1 MRRSAC
7 RYAARSARSRRTSAS
22 RRCTSPTIRRKRSRC
37 PTAWPSCA
45 TAACSRWRRP
55 RRSTS
60 DPRPASWRPSS
71 GPTTSFR
78 AWSRSARVPTRSC
91 RRRSVPCAPVR
102 RRSWRPVP
110 RACSPC
116 ARRTS
121 RWTAPA
127 RTSSRGGCGWAPIS
141 GTRFATTAGR
151 RRGWCSRGASEN
163 RGITRGCP
171 GGGAG
176 GARFPPRV
184 PPSCAGAG
192 EGGGPKGVVLG
203 AGTVAATSVLG
214 FAIALLLVRYDFPGR
229 GLFGYLTL
237 IPIISP
243 PLVGVLGF
251 TFIMGKAGTVNI
263 LLEDWFGLAKPINF
277 VYGVHGVLL
286 VETLHL
292 FPMITLNVV
301 DALSKIDPSL
311 EEAAESVGARGWRK
325 LRTITLPL
333 TTPGYVAGALLVFI
347 WTFSDFETPLVLGV
361 HDLLASQ
368 AYLNIVQFVDRR
380 LFRMGLVI
388 SALMVALAVVFLV
401 AARRYVAIKDYSS
414 LSYSRVAR
422 RRLGPLGATAAVTF
436 LSAVMAFSFI
446 PYLGVAL
453 ASVGKGWSMTP
464 FPVRYTWLFF
474 ERVIVETPKY
484 IVNSL
489 LYSVLAVVICIV
501 VGVPIAWILARTRL
515 PGRDTLDGLNTL
527 ILAVP
532 GTAIG
537 IAYIRAF
544 HVELPWLGVPLTSL
558 WIILPIVLA
567 VRRLP
572 YTVRGSYA
580 SLLLVHR
587 SMEEA
592 AASVGAGRL
601 RSFRDVTLSLM
612 WRGIL
617 VGSLFSFMTSLQEAS
632 AVLFLSLGGWETI
645 TVGIFSFYIAG
656 SANEAAALG
665 VILIVVA
672 AVSVTVINRAAGTRM
687 GGMFG

>member
-1 MRRSAC
+1 MSRPGALSAL
-7 RYAARSARSRRTSAS
+7 RQ
-22 RRCTSPTIRRKRSRC
+22 PT
-37 PTAWPSCA
+37 
-45 TAACSRWRRP
+45 
-55 RRSTS
+55 
-60 DPRPASWRPSS
+60 
-71 GPTTSFR
+71 
-78 AWSRSARVPTRSC
+78 
-91 RRRSVPCAPVR
+91 
-102 RRSWRPVP
+102 VP
-110 RACSPC
+110 RVG
-116 ARRTS
+116 RLL
-121 RWTAPA
+121 PA
-127 RTSSRGGCGWAPIS
+127 LGVAVIWLFLLVFLVYPLLRILYDAFSDDGGRLTLAN
-141 GTRFATTAGR
+141 FAAFFGDAYYLR
-151 RRGWCSRGASEN
+151 S
-163 RGITRGCP
+163 
-171 GGGAG
+171 
-176 GARFPPRV
+176 
-184 PPSCAGAG
+184 
-192 EGGGPKGVVLG
+192 LG
-203 AGTVAATSVLG
+203 NSLLLGFGTVVTTSVLG
-214 FAIALLLVRYDFPGR
+214 FAVAFLLVRCDFAGR
-229 GLFGYLTL
+229 NLFSYLTL

-251 TFIMGKAGTVNI
+251 TFIMGRAGTVNV
-263 LLEDWFGLAKPINF
+263 LLEDWFGLARPVNF
-277 VYGVHGVLL
+277 VYGLHGVLL

-301 DALSKIDPSL
+301 DALAKIDPAL

-325 LRTITLPL
+325 LVTITLPL
-333 TTPGYVAGALLVFI
+333 TTPGYIAGALLVFI
-347 WTFSDFETPLVLGV
+347 WTFSDFVTPLVLGV

-380 LFRMGLVI
+380 LFRMGIVI
-388 SALMVALAVVFLV
+388 SALMVALALVFLV

-414 LSYSRVAR
+414 LSYSRIAR
-422 RRLGPLGATAAVTF
+422 RRLSPLHQTGAIAF
-436 LSAVMAFSFI
+436 LSFVMLLSFI
-446 PYLGVAL
+446 PYLGVGL
-453 ASVGKGWSMTP
+453 ASVGKGWSLTP
-464 FPVRYTWLFF
+464 FPLRYTLGYF

-484 IVNSL
+484 IVNSF
-489 LYSVLAVVICIV
+489 LYSGLAVLVCIA

-527 ILAVP
+527 ILAIP

-544 HVELPWLGVPLTSL
+544 HFDLPLVGRGLTGL
-558 WIILPIVLA
+558 WIILPLVLA
-567 VRRLP
+567 IRRLP

-592 AASVGAGRL
+592 AESVGARGW
-601 RSFRDVTLSLM
+601 RSFSDVTLPLI
-612 WRGIL
+612 WRGVL

-672 AVSVTVINRAAGTRM
+672 AVSLAVINRIAGMRM

>member
-1 MRRSAC
+1 MSRPGALSAV
-7 RYAARSARSRRTSAS
+7 
-22 RRCTSPTIRRKRSRC
+22 PQ
-37 PTAWPSCA
+37 
-45 TAACSRWRRP
+45 
-55 RRSTS
+55 
-60 DPRPASWRPSS
+60 PAM
-71 GPTTSFR
+71 
-78 AWSRSARVPTRSC
+78 
-91 RRRSVPCAPVR
+91 
-102 RRSWRPVP
+102 
-110 RACSPC
+110 
-116 ARRTS
+116 
-121 RWTAPA
+121 
-127 RTSSRGGCGWAPIS
+127 
-141 GTRFATTAGR
+141 
-151 RRGWCSRGASEN
+151 
-163 RGITRGCP
+163 
-171 GGGAG
+171 
-176 GARFPPRV
+176 PRV
-184 PPSCAGAG
+184 GRLLPAL
-192 EGGGPKGVVLG
+192 GVAVIWLFLLVFLVYPLLRIAYDAFSDDSGRLTLANFAAFFGDAYYLRSLG
-203 AGTVAATSVLG
+203 NSLLLGLGTVVTTSVLG
-214 FAIALLLVRYDFPGR
+214 FAVAFLLVRCDFAGR
-229 GLFGYLTL
+229 NLFSYLTL

-251 TFIMGKAGTVNI
+251 TFIMGRAGTVDV
-263 LLEDWFGLAKPINF
+263 LLEDWFGLARPVNF
-277 VYGVHGVLL
+277 VYGLHGVLL

-301 DALSKIDPSL
+301 DALAKIDPAL
-311 EEAAESVGARGWRK
+311 EEAAESVGARSWKK
-325 LRTITLPL
+325 LVTITLPL

-347 WTFSDFETPLVLGV
+347 WTFSDFATPLVLGV

-380 LFRMGLVI
+380 LFRMGIVI
-388 SALMVALAVVFLV
+388 SALMVALALVFLV

-414 LSYSRVAR
+414 LSYSKIAR
-422 RRLGPLGATAAVTF
+422 RRLSPLQQTAAIAF
-436 LSAVMAFSFI
+436 LSFVMLLSFI
-446 PYLGVAL
+446 PYLGVGL
-453 ASVGKGWSMTP
+453 ASVGKGWSLTP
-464 FPVRYTWLFF
+464 FPLRYTLGYF

-484 IVNSL
+484 IVNSF
-489 LYSVLAVVICIV
+489 LYSGLAVLLCIA

-527 ILAVP
+527 ILAIP

-544 HVELPWLGVPLTSL
+544 HFDLPLVGRGLTSL
-558 WIILPIVLA
+558 WIILPLVLA
-567 VRRLP
+567 IRRLP

-592 AASVGAGRL
+592 AESVGARGW
-601 RSFRDVTLSLM
+601 RSFNDVTLPLI
-612 WRGIL
+612 WRGVL

-672 AVSVTVINRAAGTRM
+672 AVSLAVINRIAGARM